1 MGRSS
6 PASATSAG
14 SSWARTPLSSGS
26 AGFRLPAEVP
36 QQRSADHCSISWLSL
51 TRRRAVAHP
60 RPRAGRG
67 AASEPL
73 PTAAVGHPRPHRGGA
88 ADAADG
94 ELLVAVLEDAV
105 EQLGADRHDPAC
117 GPHWTSTCCQ
127 RRRVR
132 PSPPARSRPAA
143 RPAEP
148 PPSRAARWTSWAR
161 DSTRTRPLSA
171 GDVTCASSAD
181 PLEAVLRAAL
191 RAAASHTTSASCSAR
206 SNASRGNRCS
216 TGTTRSSATRTSR
229 PRRSCATSGSKRLRP
244 CSKVTPKARSTTW
257 TARSCG

>member
-148 PPSRAARWTSWAR
+148 PPSRAAAGRCRRPAHREPCAR
-161 DSTRTRPLSA
+161 RDGRCPCWRTRPPGRWCRRCGPRRPVRRPWPCAKPPGGGCGCA
-171 GDVTCASSAD
+171 GEAEQAWTCSER
-181 PLEAVLRAAL
+181 PKTQAVLHEVGL
-191 RAAASHTTSASCSAR
+191 RSPTWR
-206 SNASRGNRCS
+206 
-216 TGTTRSSATRTSR
+216 TRSST
-229 PRRSCATSGSKRLRP
+229 
-244 CSKVTPKARSTTW
+244 TPS
-257 TARSCG
+257 